1 MLSSNSFKKEKMK
14 NTINIKAL
22 KNVACNGQRLKKGE
36 IYEVPVKDG
45 NLLISFKDAEICEAK
60 QKAKKTAKKKTAKSA
75 PVIDAQR

>member
-45 NLLISFKDAEICEAK
+45 NLLISFKDAKICEAK
-60 QKAKKTAKKKTAKSA
+60 PKAKKTAKKNLRS
-75 PVIDAQR
+75 

>member
-22 KNVACNGQRLKKGE
+22 KNVACNGQRLKKGK

-45 NLLISFKDAEICEAK
+45 NLLISFKDAEICESK
-60 QKAKKTAKKKTAKSA
+60 PKAKKTAKKKTAKSE